1 MKIHIAALAMTAIL
15 LTATAAPADVY
26 FTANFSGSINPGG
39 ANVKAPFSGNGFNQ
53 SDTFSGN
60 LVFDNSLVPAAG
72 SGLVNVFFQSFP
84 DIGIIPSSTALNF
97 NFDGVV
103 FNLSNNIDTLLP
115 AGIQYSNG
123 AFHGLEFISDF
134 AFQGSEY
141 QFRIDG
147 TTITVKLLDGISNSF
162 DPNGFPTGSSL
173 INARLTTSL
182 TNLAPFDP
190 TVTSAVPESST
201 WAMLL
206 LGFACVGFVAYRRT
220 QNGPALRRSV

>member
-1 MKIHIAALAMTAIL
+1 MRFLSTAIGIAALL
-15 LTATAAPADVY
+15 VSYGAANADTY
-26 FTANFSGSINPGG
+26 TSANFSGAINPGG

-53 SDTFSGN
+53 GDTFSGN
-60 LVFDNSLVPAAG
+60 FVFDNSLVPAAG
-72 SGLVNVFFQSFP
+72 SGLVNVSFSSFP
-84 DIGIIPSSTALNF
+84 DIGIIPSTTALSF

-103 FNLSNNIDTLLP
+103 FNLSNNIDALLP

-147 TTITVKLLDGISNSF
+147 TVITVKLLDGIPNSF

-190 TVTSAVPESST
+190 TVTSAVPEPST
-201 WAMLL
+201 WAMML
-206 LGFACVGFVAYRRT
+206 LGFAGVGFMAYRRKSK
-220 QNGPALRRSV
+220 PALQSC